1 MLQDTFSN
9 SPKPDF
15 KAVLDKKPVKKG
27 QACEGCPKEPT
38 VECLMMRLNTG
49 NC

>member
-27 QACEGCPKEPT
+27 QACEG
-38 VECLMMRLNTG
+38 
-49 NC
+49 